1 MKKSVLT
8 LTLALLCSQNVF
20 AQDQPTL
27 DPGKSTY
34 TYVRCWY
41 RSGATHDEAS
51 TEWKWAKNS
60 DGSYYTVPGYWYSSV
75 SPMNMFFTD
84 VGQETIK
91 QQCKQTLGIDHNAAD
106 ITYFASD
113 MRYSFNHSFW
123 TNDKS
128 NQTGKINKIVS
139 FGDSIS
145 DTGNIFNA
153 FQWRFP
159 NPNSWF
165 LGHFSNGFVWT
176 EYLAQ
181 EKHLPLYTWAVG
193 GAAGETEYGF
203 LSGIHD
209 QVNSYLQYMTMAKNY
224 NPQNTLFTIEFGLND
239 FINYNRT
246 VAEVSKDFTTA
257 LTTLFKNGAENIV
270 VLTLPDASIAPQ
282 FKYSTPEHAQEVSAK
297 IKQFN
302 QYVTAEAMRF
312 RMEGHNVALFDSMA
326 LFNDMTTTPAKYGF
340 HNIKDACLNINRSSS
355 KDYLMSHALTNDCA
369 SYSSDSYMFW
379 GVTHPTTHT
388 HHILAE
394 EVAKKVSSQFNF

>member
-153 FQWRFP
+153 FQWLFP

-302 QYVTAEAMRF
+302 QYVTTEAMRF
-312 RMEGHNVALFDSMA
+312 RMEG
-326 LFNDMTTTPAKYGF
+326 
-340 HNIKDACLNINRSSS
+340 
-355 KDYLMSHALTNDCA
+355 
-369 SYSSDSYMFW
+369 
-379 GVTHPTTHT
+379 
-388 HHILAE
+388 
-394 EVAKKVSSQFNF
+394 